1 MAKQAKPQTTPVPKP
16 PKQLKSASQRQG
28 EYVQRLKA
36 KGYVQ
41 LSGVFVPAAA
51 RLEVREAPALE
62 GGEAHHVSRLSKSM
76 RGSTQT

>member
-51 RLEVREAPALE
+51 RAEAREALRKFVAE
-62 GGEAHHVSRLSKSM
+62 WEARN
-76 RGSTQT
+76 TQQF

>member
-41 LSGVFVPAAA
+41 LAGVFVPAAA
-51 RLEVREAPALE
+51 RLEVREAIKAFVAE
-62 GGEAHHVSRLSKSM
+62 WEARNA
-76 RGSTQT
+76 QQF

>member
-1 MAKQAKPQTTPVPKP
+1 MAKQTTPAPKP
-16 PKQLKSASQRQG
+16 PKPLKSASQRQG

-51 RLEVREAPALE
+51 RAEAREALHKFVAE
-62 GGEAHHVSRLSKSM
+62 WEARN
-76 RGSTQT
+76 TQQF

>member
-16 PKQLKSASQRQG
+16 PKQLKSASQRQS

-51 RLEVREAPALE
+51 RAEAREVLNKFVAEWEA
-62 GGEAHHVSRLSKSM
+62 RN
-76 RGSTQT
+76 TQQF

>member
-16 PKQLKSASQRQG
+16 PKPLKSASQRQG

-36 KGYVQ
+36 KGYVA

-51 RLEVREAPALE
+51 RPEVREAIKAFVAE
-62 GGEAHHVSRLSKSM
+62 WEARN
-76 RGSTQT
+76 TQQF

>member
-51 RLEVREAPALE
+51 RLEVREAIKAFVAE
-62 GGEAHHVSRLSKSM
+62 WEARN
-76 RGSTQT
+76 TQQF